1 MHRLQHWHDPPVRH
15 WGAVQSADPADPG
28 GVVVVREGEGQ
39 EVEKGW
45 SSFGV
50 ELVPQLKELKHE
62 ASGQDSDEDDDEGR
76 RRKRMRRRSFSE
88 SLTWR
93 AVTPVPLDWP

>member
-1 MHRLQHWHDPPVRH
+1 M
-15 WGAVQSADPADPG
+15 A
-28 GVVVVREGEGQ
+28 VVREGEGQ
-39 EVEKGW
+39 GVGEGW

-50 ELVPQLKELKHE
+50 ELVPQLKELIHE

-76 RRKRMRRRSFSE
+76 GRKRMRRRRSFSE

-93 AVTPVPLDWP
+93 AVTPAPLDWP

>member
-1 MHRLQHWHDPPVRH
+1 M
-15 WGAVQSADPADPG
+15 
-28 GVVVVREGEGQ
+28 
-39 EVEKGW
+39 
-45 SSFGV
+45 
-50 ELVPQLKELKHE
+50 ELVPQLKELIHE

-76 RRKRMRRRSFSE
+76 GRKRMRRRSFNE